1 MGHRLSGDRHCI
13 EAIEVLP
20 EHIRT
25 FRTFSLF
32 VSRIHINDLKIA
44 NLDPET

>member
-20 EHIRT
+20 EHIS

-44 NLDPET
+44 NLGQET